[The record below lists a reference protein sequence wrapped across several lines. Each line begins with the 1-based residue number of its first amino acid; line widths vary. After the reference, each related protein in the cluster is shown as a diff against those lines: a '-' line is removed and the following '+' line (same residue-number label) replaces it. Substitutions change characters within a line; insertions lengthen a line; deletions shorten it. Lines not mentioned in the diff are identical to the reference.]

1 MVPWVPLATV
11 PRPLGQQNTL
21 KSFFRDLIEES
32 LCVCVP
38 PGQGVIKLFQQ
49 KEHVPIRCPHINEE
63 YLGDAAPRDCSVLDG
78 CERMVVDVQEEVN
91 SQAICRGLQVF
102 AMANSD
108 TWQEMRQVPASYHM
122 PMAHNGQAHSVGAS
136 SATCIHHLE

>member
-1 MVPWVPLATV
+1 MPWPAAVEPFELV
-11 PRPLGQQNTL
+11 IR
-21 KSFFRDLIEES
+21 
-32 LCVCVP
+32 LCCVSVP

-49 KEHVPIRCPHINEE
+49 REHVPIRCPHIHEE
-63 YLGDAAPRDCSVLDG
+63 YLGDAASRDCSVLDG
-78 CERMVVDVQEEVN
+78 CERMIVDVQEEVN
-91 SQAICRGLQVF
+91 SQAICRGLRVF

-108 TWQEMRQVPASYHM
+108 TWQEVRQVPASCHM